1 MECALSRQ
9 ENWEEYLVPSQ
20 HERIFS
26 GQSFRMPVLLSFQPF
41 PTHQPSLYNST
52 PEYKSLQ
59 QQALHQYHPISIGQN
74 YPQTCEAK

>member
-41 PTHQPSLYNST
+41 PT
-52 PEYKSLQ
+52 
-59 QQALHQYHPISIGQN
+59 
-74 YPQTCEAK
+74 QTEAF